1 MSATNYKQKLTEA
14 LRGGMR
20 YCFPQM
26 GMDGRTT
33 YPELVESEFTGEDG
47 EGFLHFIQSILF
59 NARRQAYRDGYASG
73 YRQGFSDFN
82 SNERSGFDEKDELEG
97 RSLADEAFLEYD
109 RE

>member
-1 MSATNYKQKLTEA
+1 MPTNYNKKIDEA

-33 YPELVESEFTGEDG
+33 FPELVESEYTGEDG

-59 NARRQAYRDGYASG
+59 NARKAAFRDGYITAKNP
-73 YRQGFSDFN
+73 DP
-82 SNERSGFDEKDELEG
+82 KDEQA
-97 RSLADEAFLEYD
+97 RVQVKVEAERAFAEFD

>member
-1 MSATNYKQKLTEA
+1 MTDYKTKLTEA
-14 LRGGMR
+14 LRTGMR

-59 NARRQAYRDGYASG
+59 SARRQAFKEGYLMA
-73 YRQGFSDFN
+73 RN
-82 SNERSGFDEKDELEG
+82 IIPE
-97 RSLADEAFLEYD
+97 DEAGAIQAKVDAERAFVEYD
-109 RE
+109 KA

>member
-1 MSATNYKQKLTEA
+1 MTDYKKKLDEA

-33 YPELVESEFTGEDG
+33 FPELVESEYTGEDG

-59 NARRQAYRDGYASG
+59 NARRSAFRDGYLAACK
-73 YRQGFSDFN
+73 FPPD
-82 SNERSGFDEKDELEG
+82 NESVVLE
-97 RSLADEAFLEYD
+97 AKMAAENAFLEYD
-109 RE
+109 K